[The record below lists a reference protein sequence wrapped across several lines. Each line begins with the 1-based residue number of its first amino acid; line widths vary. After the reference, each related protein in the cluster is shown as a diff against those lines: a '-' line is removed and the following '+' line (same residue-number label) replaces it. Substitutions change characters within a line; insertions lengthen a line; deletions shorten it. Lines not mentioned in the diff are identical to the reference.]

1 MNITKMSLRRFGE
14 FWLSDGQ
21 TEVCVENLLLYKEDG
36 SLIRIPEGNIKSCWL
51 VLDGHYEIKKRLKD
65 DFTRGE
71 VFARR
76 GSKSGSYSVY
86 FPYKAIVSQS
96 LGTDKVAGEEYIVT
110 YDNYLLNITDLAIIR
125 DTCYNI
131 VKYDDTRVKVSIPV
145 NWEESDQTKYLN
157 SLCDEIKENC
167 GIELN
172 RYFLSEILKKYTI
185 ERRH

>member
-1 MNITKMSLRRFGE
+1 MSLRRFGE
-14 FWLSDGQ
+14 FWLSDGM
-21 TEVCVENLLLYKEDG
+21 TEVCVENLFLYKEDG
-36 SLIRIPEGNIKSCWL
+36 SLIRIPEGNIKTCWL
-51 VLDGHYEIKKRLKD
+51 VLDGHFEIKKRLKN

-96 LGTDKVAGEEYIVT
+96 LGTDKVAGEEYNVT
-110 YDNYLLNITDLAIIR
+110 YDNYLLNATDLTLIR
-125 DTCYNI
+125 DTCNSI

-145 NWEESDQTKYLN
+145 NWEESDQKKYAK
-157 SLCDEIKENC
+157 SLSEEIYNNC
-167 GIELN
+167 NIHLSQ
-172 RYFLSEILKKYTI
+172 YFLAEILKKYTI